1 MIIVRYI
8 KIIKQYFINNNDI
21 CILEKIGF
29 SSCSNYAVREFV
41 ELIIKRYKQY
51 LYN

>member
-1 MIIVRYI
+1 MLIVRYI
-8 KIIKQYFINNNDI
+8 KIIKQYFINNNNI

-29 SSCSNYAVREFV
+29 SGCSNDSVRAFV
-41 ELIIKRYKQY
+41 ELIITRYKQY